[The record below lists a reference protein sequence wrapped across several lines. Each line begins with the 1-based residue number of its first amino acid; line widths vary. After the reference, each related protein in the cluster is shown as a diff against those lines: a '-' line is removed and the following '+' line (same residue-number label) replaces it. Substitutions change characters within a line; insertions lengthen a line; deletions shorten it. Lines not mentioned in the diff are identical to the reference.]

1 MSQVVTHAV
10 ALTLKKGDILY
21 HNIIEFGLVEGEKT
35 PAMARVTGPC
45 KDHHYEGFALPIKR
59 LYGAE
64 GNGFITRVTQDMWRT
79 TPEKVVARVS
89 RTRHSA
95 TVQEQQEAPDV
106 EPETVT
112 RVRRTRT
119 TVTGRVVDDEAVLLQ
134 NAQDQLTSLRVKRT
148 RR

>member
-112 RVRRTRT
+112 RVRRTRPVPAPT
-119 TVTGRVVDDEAVLLQ
+119 RV
-134 NAQDQLTSLRVKRT
+134 SRVRGK
-148 RR
+148 